1 MKPQFLLTLS
11 CLSLSVLAVQTP
23 INGDGDWPQEIDS
36 GGIHM
41 VIYQPQVD
49 SWKDNL
55 IQARSAVIVTRR
67 EDPTEIFGIVS
78 IDARTEVDRETRL
91 VIFEDIAI
99 KETNFPS
106 AASLQ
111 PALLKAVR
119 DSVPN
124 WPRTVSLDR
133 LLADLAITQAETKTE
148 AVPLKNGP
156 PKIILSKG
164 PAVLI
169 LIDGDPAYR
178 PVVGARYLRVV
189 NTPAL
194 LLFDAAAG
202 RFYLDG
208 GRWWMTAG
216 SIKGPWTAAT
226 ADLPMD
232 LDGVKQQLTQ
242 NEEQEPGAQ
251 TAATTPAG
259 NPPAVFVS
267 TVPAELLIMRGEP
280 TYAPIPNTN
289 LLYVTNSD
297 SDIFMDTKTQ
307 QYYTVLAGR
316 WYRAKALEG
325 TWEWVP
331 GAQVPPDF
339 ARISPESPK
348 GHVLAS
354 IPGTEQARESV
365 IANEIPQT
373 ATVRR
378 SEATLKVAYGGPPR
392 FEPIEGTPME
402 YAVNTSSEVIHA
414 EGQYYAVE
422 HGIWFVAD
430 SPLGPW
436 AVADMIPAVIYTIP
450 PSSPLYHSRYVR
462 VYGADPE
469 YVYEGYTPGYL
480 GAFDYDGV
488 VVFGTG
494 WWYPGMMCGDFWCGW
509 PWTWGSGLISAIGAA
524 GGSGIRSVSIGG
536 ITARL
541 TRTGFSPSIGTRIG
555 AQLNKHRLTK
565 HGFAAT

>member
-1 MKPQFLLTLS
+1 
-11 CLSLSVLAVQTP
+11 
-23 INGDGDWPQEIDS
+23 
-36 GGIHM
+36 
-41 VIYQPQVD
+41 
-49 SWKDNL
+49 
-55 IQARSAVIVTRR
+55 
-67 EDPTEIFGIVS
+67 
-78 IDARTEVDRETRL
+78 
-91 VIFEDIAI
+91 
-99 KETNFPS
+99 
-106 AASLQ
+106 
-111 PALLKAVR
+111 
-119 DSVPN
+119 
-124 WPRTVSLDR
+124 
-133 LLADLAITQAETKTE
+133 
-148 AVPLKNGP
+148 
-156 PKIILSKG
+156 
-164 PAVLI
+164 
-169 LIDGDPAYR
+169 
-178 PVVGARYLRVV
+178 
-189 NTPAL
+189 
-194 LLFDAAAG
+194 
-202 RFYLDG
+202 
-208 GRWWMTAG
+208 
-216 SIKGPWTAAT
+216 
-226 ADLPMD
+226 
-232 LDGVKQQLTQ
+232 
-242 NEEQEPGAQ
+242 
-251 TAATTPAG
+251 
-259 NPPAVFVS
+259 
-267 TVPAELLIMRGEP
+267 MRGEP

-565 HGFAAT
+565 HGFAATWTPTVIGPATRWSRAISSSAARVKARPDGRIYMPAGTGRFISIGTTAGISRAGRATGRECLRLPACSSIWSSSATRERLASPASRSSRTAASRRESRERWRLRGCRLRLPRQDLRADPDAANGNGFRAAGWLCERSCPAVLFFAEKRIPTHKLGALAQARTGRRGESKLTNGVGFGPRIAPPRS